1 MIEDDTGD
9 DHDYDHENG
18 YQHRNPHVVK
28 FQMSFIEFD
37 ISPHDRFFLH
47 GHRPWCPV
55 TNMRYALTTSRS
67 LVDHKKIK

>member
-37 ISPHDRFFLH
+37 IFPHDRFVL
-47 GHRPWCPV
+47 
-55 TNMRYALTTSRS
+55 LTTSRS